1 MPESNRRKS
10 RQKSPAEIAQAR
22 RLHIVALS
30 LLVLVVFASSLAG
43 SFVWTDREDIVQ
55 GGYRVTGIDDLGS
68 ALSSSREAYRQRAYG
83 GPTDPTTGSWQP
95 LTALSNS
102 LSWALWGDC
111 AFCFHLENVI
121 LHLLVVIGLYALG
134 RHLLSQRRHGTR
146 IAVWA
151 AAIFAVHPATVSS
164 VAWIGGRSYLLASV
178 FTVWSLVLFTRL
190 QATTKSERRHVNRWL
205 ITLSFAGLAA
215 MASHEIAYILPLA
228 ALLVG
233 VYESGER
240 GRPFLAGIAPMR
252 IRGLALLG
260 GGLLLI
266 ILYRQL
272 VIGGMHA
279 AGEYP
284 TSSLL
289 NNAGTA
295 LRHFWYLLESAV
307 LPGEPILS
315 DAWRISQGWGTAE
328 VAALLGLIVLLAVIG
343 IGLKLH
349 HPSAFGGAWYL
360 LWILP
365 GAGFLPTEHY
375 HNSHILYLA
384 TWGLSLAVAYAL
396 FMLWRPFGRQLVPG
410 SEALVYLPLVLLL
423 AVITAFSNARW
434 WEEKGLFEA
443 EIAHD
448 PHYIEGRLRLAA
460 RALESGEADIALNHV
475 LTAIDASREE
485 GYTGHWSPRDGY
497 LLLGRSQ
504 FEMGLVEE
512 SVGSFRTALEHRP
525 GDAETLYRL
534 GLALR
539 ETGNLDAAEQHLRR
553 VLEQF
558 PDHAQAAAE
567 LGVLLA
573 QDQRFAEAK
582 PLLTAAL
589 ANGLGNPGRH
599 RAMALVL
606 IDAGELPQA
615 AEQLEAALAGRENT
629 DDRAR
634 LAWIAWQLGQTD
646 KAYADLNMALQMEE
660 GMTPYL
666 DWVQQQIMSGGYA
679 VDAGMGTEPKVPEN
693 E

>member
-1 MPESNRRKS
+1 MPESSRRKS
-10 RQKSPAEIAQAR
+10 RQRSPAEIAQAR
-22 RLHIVALS
+22 RLHIIALS

-43 SFVWTDREDIVQ
+43 SFVWTDREDIVL
-55 GGYRVTGIDDLGS
+55 GGYRVTDIDDLGR
-68 ALSSSREAYRQRAYG
+68 ALSNTREAYRLRAAG
-83 GPTDPTTGSWQP
+83 VAVDPAIGSWQP

-102 LSWALWGDC
+102 LSWTLWGDC

-121 LHLLVVIGLYALG
+121 LHLLVVVGLYALG
-134 RHLLSQRRHGTR
+134 RHLLSQRRHGAR
-146 IAVWA
+146 IAAWA
-151 AAIFAVHPATVSS
+151 AAIFAIHPATLSS
-164 VAWIGGRSYLLASV
+164 VAWIGGRSYLLAAL
-178 FTVWSLVLFTRL
+178 FTTWSLVLFTRL

-205 ITLSFAGLAA
+205 LTMSLAGLAA
-215 MASHEIAYILPLA
+215 MTSHEIAYVLPFA

-233 VYESGER
+233 VYESRER

-260 GGLLLI
+260 GGLLLV

-272 VIGGMHA
+272 VMGGMHA

-289 NNAGTA
+289 DNVGTA
-295 LRHFWYLLESAV
+295 LRHFWYLLESVV
-307 LPGEPILS
+307 LPGEPVLS

-328 VAALLGLIVLLAVIG
+328 VAALLGVVVLLVAV
-343 IGLKLH
+343 GLGLTLS
-349 HPSAFGGAWYL
+349 HPSALGGAWFL

-365 GAGFLPTEHY
+365 GVGFLPTEYY
-375 HNSHILYLA
+375 HNPHILYLA
-384 TWGLSLAVAYAL
+384 SWGLALAVSYAL
-396 FMLWRPFGRQLVPG
+396 FVLWRPLGRQLLPG
-410 SEALVYLPLVLLL
+410 SEAVIYVPLILLL

-434 WEEKGLFEA
+434 WEEEGLFEA

-460 RALESGEADIALNHV
+460 RALETGAADIALNHV
-475 LTAIDASREE
+475 LTAIDASHEE
-485 GYTGHWSPRDGY
+485 GYTGHWSPHDGY

-525 GDAETLYRL
+525 SDSETLYRL
-534 GLALR
+534 GLSLLEA
-539 ETGNLDAAEQHLRR
+539 GNLDAAEQHLRQ
-553 VLEQF
+553 VLAQQ

-573 QDQRFAEAK
+573 RDERFAEAE

-589 ANGLGNPGRH
+589 QAGLGNPRRH
-599 RAMALVL
+599 RAMALVM
-606 IDAGELPQA
+606 IDAGELA
-615 AEQLEAALAGRENT
+615 KAGKQLEAALAGRENT

-634 LAWIAWQLGQTD
+634 LAWVSWQLGQTD
-646 KAYADLNMALQMEE
+646 KAYSDLNMAMQMEE

-666 DWVQQQIMSGGYA
+666 DWVQQQIFGGGSVSA
-679 VDAGMGTEPKVPEN
+679 DRETEPGEAEN